1 DDEDVPTSLFR
12 PFTRESLAAQ
22 EARIAEEA
30 ARKALAA
37 QRIEEGIPAG
47 GDDYVHHSRGPKD
60 PDPDL
65 EAGGPLPRRIIN
77 DFPPEL
83 IATPIEDIDKYYENT
98 RTFVVV
104 SKSKDIFRFS
114 STKALFLLSPFNP
127 VRRLAICIL
136 VHPLFSFFVIVTIL
150 VNCVLMTMPSNEK
163 IEQTETIFTT
173 IYTFE
178 SFTKMMARGFILE
191 PFTYLRDPWNWL
203 DFVVISL
210 A

>member
-1 DDEDVPTSLFR
+1 MMRGEPASAAAPSHEGAPREPEEPEEPVQLFR

-22 EARIAEEA
+22 EARIAEDA
-30 ARKALAA
+30 ARKALIA

-47 GDDYVHHSRGPKD
+47 DDYVHHSRDHKD
-60 PDPDL
+60 ADPDL
-65 EAGGPLPRRIIN
+65 EAGGPLPKRIIN

-83 IATPIEDIDKYYENT
+83 IATPIEDIDKFYENK

-114 STKALFLLSPFNP
+114 STNALFLLSPFNP

-150 VNCVLMTMPSNEK
+150 VNCVLMTMPSNDK
-163 IEQTETIFTT
+163 IEQTE
-173 IYTFE
+173 
-178 SFTKMMARGFILE
+178 
-191 PFTYLRDPWNWL
+191 
-203 DFVVISL
+203 
-210 A
+210 